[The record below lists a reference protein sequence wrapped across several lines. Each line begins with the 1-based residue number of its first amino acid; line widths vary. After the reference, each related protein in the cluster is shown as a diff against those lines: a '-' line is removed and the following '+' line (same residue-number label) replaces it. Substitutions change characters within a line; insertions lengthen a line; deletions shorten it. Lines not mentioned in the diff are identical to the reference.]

1 MPGGPK
7 PGGGPGL
14 STPGGH
20 PKPPHRGGV
29 EPRGGR
35 QHHPPYHQQHHQGP
49 PPGGPGGPGGR
60 TEEKIS
66 DSEVSVSGVTR
77 PFPKMAAAPF
87 RPPSSPPPPAGLHFV
102 GGRKGACAL
111 PAGAGLSGDRGV
123 GRVVLPPVGQ
133 SSREGAGEARSRR
146 DGMGGPGYSQE
157 VLGAGVERTV
167 GCRRAEV
174 VSLLTGFCSFSFL
187 IYYLTILMY
196 VRDSFSQGRSA
207 YRKDEVVDVD
217 VGR

>member
-60 TEEKIS
+60 SEEKIS
-66 DSEVSVSGVTR
+66 DSEVSVSR
-77 PFPKMAAAPF
+77 SYASDSLRWPLPPPCS
-87 RPPSSPPPPAGLHFV
+87 PPSLAGLHFV
-102 GGRKGACAL
+102 GDRKGACAL
-111 PAGAGLSGDRGV
+111 LAEGGALRAREGRPAGVRWPAPGLALRLPEDRG
-123 GRVVLPPVGQ
+123 RV
-133 SSREGAGEARSRR
+133 A
-146 DGMGGPGYSQE
+146 
-157 VLGAGVERTV
+157 
-167 GCRRAEV
+167 
-174 VSLLTGFCSFSFL
+174 
-187 IYYLTILMY
+187 
-196 VRDSFSQGRSA
+196 
-207 YRKDEVVDVD
+207 
-217 VGR
+217 